1 MPIRTAD
8 AIWEGNLKDGKG
20 RMKLG
25 SGAFDGAYS
34 FASRFEEGAGTN
46 PEELIGA
53 ALAGCFSMAL
63 AHELAQSGY
72 SPKDIHTT
80 AKVKIEKLEDGFK
93 ITSIVLDT
101 EARVPGIGEQAFMEK
116 AELTKKNCPVSR
128 ALTGTEIELQARLVN
143 K

>member
-1 MPIRTAD
+1 MPIRIAD

-34 FASRFEEGAGTN
+34 FSSRFEEGAGAN

-72 SPKDIHTT
+72 TPKQIHTT
-80 AKVKIEKLEDGFK
+80 ASVKIEKFEDGFK
-93 ITSIVLDT
+93 ITSIALDT
-101 EARVPGIGEQAFMEK
+101 EARVPGIGEQAFLEK
-116 AELTKKNCPVSR
+116 AEITKKTCPVSR
-128 ALTGTEIELQARLVN
+128 ALTGTEIKLQARLVN
-143 K
+143 R